1 MKPFFIKKSLA
12 WSLVPAMTVMLF
24 GASSVFAASPDA
36 SVTISPPIFDLTMN
50 AGETQT
56 KILEI
61 MNGGGS
67 SMAYSISVN
76 GMNAR
81 DESGGAAFT
90 PASAN
95 DLSGWITVSP
105 DTLILQPDKSGKITL
120 TIKVP
125 KNAAPGGHYAT
136 VFATSEPGK
145 VTGGSGIGTAQMV
158 GAHVLVKIAGK
169 VISSA
174 SVAEFSTPHARFAQ
188 GEPIDFTVRVKNDGN
203 VHLKPQGVIEILRNG
218 VKVDEVKVNT
228 GNGNVL
234 PNSIRRFDV
243 KSTKLLMPGRYT
255 ANLVLMYDSNT
266 INVPALSFV
275 VVGESSLALMA
286 AIGLGVLVLVLAAA
300 LLVPYVLWV
309 SFASVLTWAV
319 WRSNPGLL

>member
-1 MKPFFIKKSLA
+1 MKHNLIKKSLA
-12 WSLVPAMTVMLF
+12 WAMVPALTVMFF
-24 GASSVFAASPDA
+24 GASPVLAASPDA

-56 KILEI
+56 KTLEI

-67 SMAYSISVN
+67 TMAYSVSVN
-76 GMNAR
+76 GMTAGN
-81 DESGGAAFT
+81 ETGGAAFT
-90 PASAN
+90 PVSDN

-105 DTLILQPDKSGKITL
+105 DTLILDPDKSGKITL
-120 TIKVP
+120 TIKIP

-136 VFATSEPGK
+136 VFTTSEPGK
-145 VTGGSGIGTAQMV
+145 IEGGSGIGTAQMV
-158 GAHVLVKIAGK
+158 GAHVLVKVTGN
-169 VISSA
+169 VILSA

-188 GEPIDFTVRVKNDGN
+188 GESVDFTVRVKNDGN

-218 VKVDEVKVNT
+218 VKVDEVQVNP
-228 GNGNVL
+228 GQGNVL

-243 KSTKLLMPGRYT
+243 KSTKSLTPGRYT
-255 ANLVLMYDSNT
+255 ANLVLMYEGNT

-300 LLVPYVLWV
+300 LLVNRKKQPVV
-309 SFASVLTWAV
+309 PPV
-319 WRSNPGLL
+319 RR